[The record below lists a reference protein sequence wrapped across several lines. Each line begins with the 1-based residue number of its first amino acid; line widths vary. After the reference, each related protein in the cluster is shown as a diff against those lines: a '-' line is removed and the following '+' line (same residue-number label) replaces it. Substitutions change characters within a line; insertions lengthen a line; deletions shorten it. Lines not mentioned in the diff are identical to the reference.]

1 MYDESNKKI
10 ETLKWKLVTNKWNT
24 LIDYTIKPIDVREG
38 TSGTSADV
46 PTFIRSWKTFGLKC
60 QRMLTI
66 FFVKLYEMGSF
77 SCRFTAGFLAKL
89 HKID

>member
-1 MYDESNKKI
+1 MDANTNKCPVTNWLHLNDEMYDESNKKI

-46 PTFIRSWKTFGLKC
+46 PRFSL
-60 QRMLTI
+60 RMHLVSSAI
-66 FFVKLYEMGSF
+66 G
-77 SCRFTAGFLAKL
+77 
-89 HKID
+89 